1 MIISIEM
8 KKIRI
13 KLVKVKCTFL
23 HPTLAPNLH
32 RKPEEYKP
40 VTLEGYTTPGLYLVA
55 DKSTDIFGKISQ
67 IFTKNQY
74 GHIGL
79 AIIDEQPTEDIPTF
93 MSSERAG
100 VRVYDIGIDECDIQR
115 INWIYYPENIIK
127 YFKSVEGTAGSLTKD
142 IGQPKRADQLSIG
155 NLEFVTKAL
164 GLAYPERWNMHEIL
178 RVSKCLSTP
187 HSEVL

>member
-1 MIISIEM
+1 MN
-8 KKIRI
+8 
-13 KLVKVKCTFL
+13 VKYSFL
-23 HPTLAPNLH
+23 HPTLAPQLH
-32 RKPEEYKP
+32 RPPPPPPPKP
-40 VTLEGYTTPGLYLVA
+40 VELDGYTTPGLYLVA
-55 DKSTDIFGKISQ
+55 DKSNDIFGNISK
-67 IFTKNQY
+67 IFTKNPY

-79 AIIDEQPTEDIPTF
+79 AVLDEEPTDVISAF

-100 VRVYDIGIDECDIQR
+100 VRVYDIDVVDADIQR

-127 YFKSVEGTAGSLTKD
+127 YFQSVEGTAGSLTKD

-187 HSEVL
+187 HSDILV

>member
-1 MIISIEM
+1 MII
-8 KKIRI
+8 
-13 KLVKVKCTFL
+13 KCTFL
-23 HPTLAPNLH
+23 HPSLAPTFH
-32 RKPEEYKP
+32 KPEPPKP
-40 VTLEGYTTPGLYLVA
+40 VELDGYTTPGLYLVA
-55 DKSTDIFGKISQ
+55 DKSNDIFGTISK
-67 IFTKNQY
+67 IFTGNQY

-79 AIIDEQPTEDIPTF
+79 AILEEEPTDVISAF

-100 VRVYDIGIDECDIQR
+100 VRVYDVDVADADIQR
-115 INWIYYPENIIK
+115 INWIYYPEKIIE
-127 YFKSVEGTAGSLTKD
+127 YFQSVEGTAGSLTKD

-187 HSEVL
+187 HSDILI